1 MKCSAPYFS
10 THNGA
15 YACGRCAHCLS
26 VRRRTWAGRIIL
38 ESFAHPV
45 GSVFCTLTYD
55 RDVFT
60 LSIRDVQ
67 LWLKRL
73 RKRVGKVRIFYC
85 GEYGELTQR
94 PHYHAV
100 VFGLPFC
107 RGGPVEKYGK
117 GFRCRCQTCDLVRD
131 TWGQGFTSVGN
142 FSERR
147 AMYIAGYVMKRMT
160 HRLDPRL
167 EGREPEFA
175 RMSLNPGIG
184 KVSIGK
190 LVALVQRYE
199 KVVPGGYELGG
210 RLLPLGR
217 YLRRQIAKEA
227 CGGDARREKAVLG
240 VGERISESQAA
251 MRLLRA
257 YAWAVEKPV
266 DKVWREVLGEAAVS
280 KVVPDFPVIHNIK
293 EVERNV

>member
-1 MKCSAPYFS
+1 MKCTAPYFS

-15 YACGRCAHCLS
+15 YACGRCASCLS
-26 VRRRTWAGRIIL
+26 VRRRTWAGRLIL
-38 ESFAHPV
+38 ESYSHPV

-55 RDVFT
+55 RDVST
-60 LSIRDVQ
+60 LSVRDAQ

-73 RKRVGKVRIFYC
+73 RKRVGKVRVFYC
-85 GEYGELTQR
+85 GEYGEVTQR

-100 VFGLPFC
+100 VFGLPYC
-107 RGGPVEKYGK
+107 AGGPVKKHGK
-117 GFRCRCQTCDLVRD
+117 GFFCVCSTCNIVRE
-131 TWGQGFTSVGN
+131 TWGNGFTSVGN

-147 AMYIAGYVMKRMT
+147 AMYIAGYVMKKMT

-184 KVSIGK
+184 KLSIGK
-190 LVALVQRYE
+190 LADLVKNYK

-217 YLRRQIAKEA
+217 YLRKQIAKEVS
-227 CGGDARREKAVLG
+227 GGNEQVEKAVLG
-240 VGERISESQAA
+240 VADTVSKSQEA

-257 YAWAVEKPV
+257 YAWSVDKPV
-266 DKVWREVLGEAAVS
+266 DKVWREVLGEEAFS
-280 KVVPDFPVIHNIK
+280 VVIPDFPVIHRNA
-293 EVERNV
+293 EVVRNV